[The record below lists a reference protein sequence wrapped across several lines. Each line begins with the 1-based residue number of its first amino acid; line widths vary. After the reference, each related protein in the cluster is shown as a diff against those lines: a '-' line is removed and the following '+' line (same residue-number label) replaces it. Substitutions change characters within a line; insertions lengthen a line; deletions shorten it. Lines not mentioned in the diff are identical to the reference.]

1 MPIRGG
7 TLALVTTERAAATPR
22 TPASKRASKAAPP
35 AALEALSEPRAVEV
49 AEAPP
54 VSGKPLLVILDSH
67 GIIFR
72 SYFALRDVLTVRRTG
87 EPVAAVFG
95 YANSVLTVFT
105 ELKPTYVIAAWDASE
120 QTFRKGMDDRY
131 KATRAETPSDL
142 IPQFDRVRQLLDAFG
157 IPLVEKMGYE
167 ADDVLGTL
175 ATQAVEAGLDV
186 VIVTL
191 DNDIIQLVQPGV
203 RVYMYRPYQRDY
215 VMYDTPAVRE
225 RFGFEPKQMIE
236 YKALVGDTSD
246 NIPGVKGIGE
256 KGAKALIDQYGTL
269 DEMIAHIEEIEP
281 KRTRTALTEGVLE
294 AQLSHELATI
304 ICDVPDVTLD
314 LESAVLKDYDR
325 QAVVD
330 LFHELEFRSLVT
342 RLPESSQ
349 VASQDAGPGSAPDGE
364 YEVITDRARLDALVA
379 AIRASGRCS
388 LEVIAT
394 DGHPV
399 RAGDALVGFAISA
412 EAGHAAYI
420 PFGHIA
426 HGQGTLLM
434 LDDAAAT
441 GPQQLPRDVV
451 IEALRP
457 VLLDPA
463 IEIVAH
469 DAKYATLALAESPE
483 HVWPTSINFD
493 TQIAAYLLG
502 DSNMTLQ
509 RLVFGRLGVETM
521 DPKTFLGTASKA
533 ITYAQA
539 GVEDVG
545 RYAAVDADVTLRVAE
560 MLQRDLE
567 ANALERV
574 FREIDMPHVP
584 VLARMEQF
592 GVALDLGVLSDL
604 DAALLGQI
612 ADAERAVT
620 EAVGHE
626 IKIGSPQELSY
637 VLFDELG
644 LPKTRKTK
652 TGYTTD
658 ADALEP
664 LRELHPVV
672 NAILNWRELTK
683 IKSTYVD
690 TLPHQVNPRTGRV
703 HSVFSQ
709 VTAATGRLSSNDPN
723 LQNIPVRTEIGNLVR
738 RAFVARDCG
747 DDPVLLSAD
756 YSQIELRVLAHIS
769 GDTEL
774 RRAFAE
780 KKDIHTATASR
791 VFKKPESEV
800 TRDDRNRAK
809 VFNFGVLYGLTAFG
823 LSVREGIPRDEAE
836 AFITAYF
843 EAYPQVAEWRE
854 RTVNESRERGYA
866 ETLTGRRRY
875 IPDLRAGNRTVR
887 QAAER
892 IAMNMPIQGTASDI
906 IKIAMNLIDA
916 ELIERRAAG
925 KQARMVL
932 QVHDELI
939 FELPRAELDEVR
951 EMATRLM
958 PTLDLEVPLD
968 IGMKVGK
975 TWGEL
980 EQ

>member
-1 MPIRGG
+1 MPTEGG
-7 TLALVTTERAAATPR
+7 TLALVTTEPAAAQPR
-22 TPASKRASKAAPP
+22 SRASKVAPP
-35 AALEALSEPRAVEV
+35 ADLELSGV
-49 AEAPP
+49 AEVPGESA
-54 VSGKPLLVILDSH
+54 SGKPLLVVLDSH

-95 YANSVLTVFT
+95 YANSVLTVFN

-120 QTFRKGMDDRY
+120 QTFRKDMDERY

-215 VMYDTPAVRE
+215 VMYDNAAVRE
-225 RFGFEPKQMIE
+225 RFGFEPRQMIE

-256 KGAKALIDQYGTL
+256 KGAKALIEQYGTL

-281 KRTRTALTEGVLE
+281 KRTRTALSEGVLE

-314 LESAVLKDYDR
+314 LDAAQLDDYDR

-330 LFHELEFRSLVT
+330 LFQELEFRSLIN

-349 VASQDAGPGSAPDGE
+349 VATPELQPAVAADGR
-364 YEVITDRARLDALVA
+364 YEVITDRAHLDALVV
-379 AIRASGRCS
+379 AIRASGRFAI
-388 LEVIAT
+388 EVVAT
-394 DGHPV
+394 DGHPM
-399 RAGDALVGFAISA
+399 RAGDGLVGLAISA
-412 EAGHAAYI
+412 EAGQASYI

-426 HGQGTLLM
+426 HGQGMLLM
-434 LDDAAAT
+434 DEAPGAD
-441 GPQQLPRDVV
+441 PQQLPRGEVF
-451 IEALRP
+451 EALRP

-463 IEIVAH
+463 VKRVAH
-469 DAKYATLALAESPE
+469 EAKYVTLALAESPE
-483 HVWPTSINFD
+483 HVWPASIDFD

-502 DSNMTLQ
+502 DSSMSLQ
-509 RLVFGRLGVETM
+509 RLAFDRLGVETI
-521 DPKTFLGTASKA
+521 DPKSFLGTASKA
-533 ITYAQA
+533 ITFAQA
-539 GVEDVG
+539 SIEDVG
-545 RYAAVDADVTLRVAE
+545 RYAAMDADVILRASDK
-560 MLQRDLE
+560 LQQELE
-567 ANALERV
+567 ANALDRV
-574 FREIDMPHVP
+574 FQEIDLPHVP

-592 GVALDLGVLSDL
+592 GIALDSSVLSDL
-604 DAALLGQI
+604 DNRLTERI
-612 ADAERAVT
+612 AEAERAVY
-620 EAVGHE
+620 EAVGHQ
-626 IKIGSPQELSY
+626 IKIGSPLELSN
-637 VLFDELG
+637 VLFEELH

-664 LRELHPVV
+664 LREVHPVV
-672 NAILNWRELTK
+672 NAILEWRELTK

-747 DDPVLLSAD
+747 EDPVLLSAD

-823 LSVREGIPRDEAE
+823 LSTRERIPRDEAE

-854 RTVNESRERGYA
+854 RTIVESRERGYA

-875 IPDLRAGNRTVR
+875 IPDLRAGNRNLR

-906 IKIAMNLIDA
+906 IKIAMNHIDA
-916 ELIERRAAG
+916 ELIEKRAAG
-925 KQARMVL
+925 RKARMIL

-951 EMATRLM
+951 GMATRLM

-968 IGMKVGK
+968 IGMKVGRN
-975 TWGEL
+975 WGEL
-980 EQ
+980 EQD

>member
-1 MPIRGG
+1 MPTEGG
-7 TLALVTTERAAATPR
+7 TLAVVTTEPAPAKPRA
-22 TPASKRASKAAPP
+22 RASKAAPP
-35 AALEALSEPRAVEV
+35 PDLELSGTV
-49 AEAPP
+49 AEANAVSGPAAAEGT
-54 VSGKPLLVILDSH
+54 SGKPLLVILDSH

-87 EPVAAVFG
+87 ELVAAVFG
-95 YANSVLTVFT
+95 YANSVLTVFN

-120 QTFRKGMDDRY
+120 QTFRKDMDERY

-175 ATQAVEAGLDV
+175 ATQAIEAGLDV

-215 VMYDTPAVRE
+215 VMYDNAAVRE
-225 RFGFEPKQMIE
+225 RFGFDPRQMIE

-256 KGAKALIDQYGTL
+256 KGAKALIEQYGTL

-281 KRTRTALTEGVLE
+281 KRTRTALAEGVLE

-314 LESAVLKDYDR
+314 LEASVLKDYDR

-330 LFHELEFRSLVT
+330 LFQELEFRTLIN

-349 VASQDAGPGSAPDGE
+349 VAKPELQPAVAADGR
-364 YEVITDRARLDALVA
+364 YEVIADRAGLDALVA
-379 AIRASGRCS
+379 AIRANGRFAI
-388 LEVIAT
+388 EVVAT
-394 DGHPV
+394 DGHPM
-399 RAGDALVGFAISA
+399 RAGDGLVGLAISA
-412 EAGHAAYI
+412 EAGHASYI

-426 HGQGTLLM
+426 HGQGMLLM
-434 LDDAAAT
+434 DEAPSD
-441 GPQQLPRDVV
+441 GPQQLPRSAVF
-451 IEALRP
+451 EALRP

-463 IEIVAH
+463 IKRVAH
-469 DAKYATLALAESPE
+469 EAKYVTLALAESPE
-483 HVWPTSINFD
+483 HVWPTSIDFD

-502 DSNMTLQ
+502 DSSMSLQ
-509 RLVFGRLGVETM
+509 RLAFDRLGVQTV
-521 DPKTFLGTASKA
+521 DPKSFLGTASKA
-533 ITYAQA
+533 ISFAQA
-539 GVEDVG
+539 SIEDVG
-545 RYAAVDADVTLRVAE
+545 RYAAIDADVILRASDK
-560 MLQRDLE
+560 LQEELE
-567 ANALERV
+567 ANALDRV
-574 FREIDMPHVP
+574 FREIDLPHVP

-592 GVALDLGVLSDL
+592 GVAMDSSVLSDL
-604 DAALLGQI
+604 DNRLTERI
-612 ADAERAVT
+612 AEAERAVY
-620 EAVGHE
+620 EAVGHQ
-626 IKIGSPQELSY
+626 IKIGSPLELSN
-637 VLFDELG
+637 VLFEELH

-664 LRELHPVV
+664 LREVHPVV
-672 NAILNWRELTK
+672 NAVLEWRELTK

-747 DDPVLLSAD
+747 EDPVLLSAD

-823 LSVREGIPRDEAE
+823 LSTREGIPRDEAE
-836 AFITAYF
+836 AFISAYF
-843 EAYPQVAEWRE
+843 EAYPQVAEWRDQ
-854 RTVNESRERGYA
+854 TIVESRDRGYA

-875 IPDLRAGNRTVR
+875 IPDLRAGNRNLR

-916 ELIERRAAG
+916 ELIEKRAAG
-925 KQARMVL
+925 RKARMVL

-968 IGMKVGK
+968 IGMKVGRN
-975 TWGEL
+975 WGEL
-980 EQ
+980 EQD

>member
-1 MPIRGG
+1 MPGGSTGWGG
-7 TLALVTTERAAATPR
+7 TLALVTTPPAVPAARA
-22 TPASKRASKAAPP
+22 RASKAPSPAPIP
-35 AALEALSEPRAVEV
+35 GGEAVEALEAPER
-49 AEAPP
+49 
-54 VSGKPLLVILDSH
+54 PLLVILDSH

-95 YANSVLTVFT
+95 YANSILTVFN
-105 ELKPTYVIAAWDASE
+105 ELRPTYVIAAWDASE
-120 QTFRKGMDDRY
+120 QTFRKDMDDRY
-131 KATRAETPSDL
+131 KAQRPETPSDL
-142 IPQFDRVRQLLDAFG
+142 VPQFDRVRQLLDAFG
-157 IPLVEKMGYE
+157 IPLVEKVGYE

-215 VMYDTPAVRE
+215 VMYDTEAVRE
-225 RFGFEPKQMIE
+225 RFGFDPRQMID

-256 KGAKALIDQYGTL
+256 KGAKALIEQYGTL
-269 DEMIAHIEEIEP
+269 DEMLAHLEEIEP
-281 KRTRTALTEGVLE
+281 KRTRTALEAGVDE

-314 LESAVLKDYDR
+314 LEASVLKDYDR

-330 LFHELEFRSLVT
+330 LFHELEFRSLVN

-349 VASQDAGPGSAPDGE
+349 TGTSPEAAQPASAPDGT
-364 YEVITDRARLDALVA
+364 YEVITDRAGLDALVA
-379 AIRASGRCS
+379 AIRASGRFAI
-388 LEVIAT
+388 EVIAT
-394 DGHPV
+394 DGHPM
-399 RAGDALVGFAISA
+399 RAGDGLVGLAISA
-412 EAGHAAYI
+412 EAGRAAYI
-420 PFGHIA
+420 PFGHVA
-426 HGQGTLLM
+426 HGQGMLLA
-434 LDDAAAT
+434 LDEASAD
-441 GPQQLPRDVV
+441 PQQLPRDVV
-451 IEALRP
+451 FEALRP

-463 IEIVAH
+463 IRCVAH
-469 DAKYATLALAESPE
+469 DAKYATLALAESPA
-483 HVWPTSINFD
+483 HLWPASIDFD

-502 DSNMTLQ
+502 DSSMSLQ
-509 RLVFGRLGVETM
+509 RLAFGRLGVETV

-533 ITYAQA
+533 ISYAQA
-539 GVEDVG
+539 SIEDVG
-545 RYAAVDADVTLRVAE
+545 RFAAIDADVTLRTAE
-560 MLQRDLE
+560 GLQSDLE

-592 GVALDLGVLSDL
+592 GVALDTGVLSDL
-604 DAALLGQI
+604 DAVLTQRI
-612 ADAERAVT
+612 TEAERAVYD
-620 EAVGHE
+620 AVGHE
-626 IKIGSPQELSY
+626 IKIGSPLELSS
-637 VLFDELG
+637 VLFDELH

-664 LRELHPVV
+664 LREIHPVV
-672 NAILNWRELTK
+672 NAILEWRELTK

-774 RRAFAE
+774 RRAFEE

-823 LSVREGIPRDEAE
+823 LSTREGIPRDEAE

-843 EAYPQVAEWRE
+843 EAYPQVAVWRE
-854 RTVNESRERGYA
+854 QTILESRERGYA

-875 IPDLRAGNRTVR
+875 IPDLRAGNRNLR

-892 IAMNMPIQGTASDI
+892 VAMNMPIQGTASDI

-916 ELIERRAAG
+916 ELIEKRAAG
-925 KQARMVL
+925 RKARMVL

-958 PTLDLEVPLD
+958 PTLNLEVPLD
-968 IGMKVGK
+968 IEMKVGT

-980 EQ
+980 EK

>member
-1 MPIRGG
+1 MGSESASGG
-7 TLALVTTERAAATPR
+7 TLGPVTTPSALD
-22 TPASKRASKAAPP
+22 AP
-35 AALEALSEPRAVEV
+35 EV
-49 AEAPP
+49 ALDPSGEA
-54 VSGKPLLVILDSH
+54 KPLLVILDSH

-95 YANSVLTVFT
+95 YANSILTVFN
-105 ELKPTYVIAAWDASE
+105 ELHPEYVIAAWDASE
-120 QTFRKGMDDRY
+120 QTFRKEKDSRY
-131 KATRAETPSDL
+131 KATRAETPDDL
-142 IPQFDRVRQLLDAFG
+142 IPQFERVRQLLDAFG
-157 IPLVEKMGYE
+157 IPLVEKKGYE

-175 ATQAVEAGLDV
+175 SCQALEAGLDV

-191 DNDIIQLVQPGV
+191 DNDMVQLVQPGV

-215 VMYDTPAVRE
+215 IMYDTETVRE
-225 RFGFEPKQMIE
+225 RFGFEPRQMIE

-256 KGAKALIDQYGTL
+256 KGAKALIEQYGSL
-269 DEMIAHIEEIEP
+269 DVMLAHLEEIEP
-281 KRTRTALTEGVLE
+281 KRTRTALEAGVAE

-314 LESAVLKDYDR
+314 LSIAVLKDYDR

-330 LFHELEFRSLVT
+330 LFHELEFRTLVN
-342 RLPESSQ
+342 RLPESNHAATPEAQ
-349 VASQDAGPGSAPDGE
+349 PAIAADGR

-379 AIRASGRCS
+379 TIRANGRFAI
-388 LEVIAT
+388 EVVAN
-394 DGHPV
+394 DAHPM
-399 RAGDALVGFAISA
+399 RAGDGLVGIAISA
-412 EAGHAAYI
+412 ESGHAAYI

-426 HGQGTLLM
+426 HGQGALLM
-434 LDDAAAT
+434 DETAAG
-441 GPQQLPRDVV
+441 GPPQLPSDEVF
-451 IEALRP
+451 EALRP

-463 IEIVAH
+463 IQRVAH
-469 DAKYATLALAESPE
+469 DSKFVTLALAESPA
-483 HVWPTSINFD
+483 HIWPVSIDFD

-502 DSNMTLQ
+502 DSNMSLQ
-509 RLVFGRLGVETM
+509 RLAFDRLGVQTV

-533 ITYAQA
+533 ITFAQA
-539 GVEDVG
+539 GIEDVG
-545 RYAAVDADVTLRVAE
+545 RYASVDADVTLRASDVLREA
-560 MLQRDLE
+560 LE
-567 ANALERV
+567 ANALDGV
-574 FREIDMPHVP
+574 FQKIDLPHVA

-592 GVALDLGVLSDL
+592 GIAMDGSVLSDL
-604 DAALLGQI
+604 DAVLTERIGQ
-612 ADAERAVT
+612 AERAVYD
-620 EAVGHE
+620 AVGHE
-626 IKIGSPQELSY
+626 IKIGSPLELSS
-637 VLFDELG
+637 VLFEELR

-664 LRELHPVV
+664 LRAVHPVV
-672 NAILNWRELTK
+672 NAILEWRELTK

-690 TLPHQVNPRTGRV
+690 TLPHQVSPRTGRV
-703 HSVFSQ
+703 HTVFSQ

-723 LQNIPVRTEIGNLVR
+723 LQNIPVRSEIGNLVR

-769 GDTEL
+769 GDAEL
-774 RRAFAE
+774 RKAFAE
-780 KKDIHTATASR
+780 KKDIHTSTAAR
-791 VFKKPESEV
+791 VFKKAESEV

-823 LSVREGIPRDEAE
+823 LSTREGIPRDEAE

-843 EAYPQVAEWRE
+843 EAYPRVAEWRE
-854 RTVNESRERGYA
+854 QTIVESRERGYA

-875 IPDLRAGNRTVR
+875 IPDLRAGNRTLR
-887 QAAER
+887 QGAER

-916 ELIERRAAG
+916 ELIAKRAAG
-925 KQARMVL
+925 RKARMVL

-968 IGMKVGK
+968 IGMKVGRN
-975 TWGEL
+975 WGEL

>member
-1 MPIRGG
+1 M
-7 TLALVTTERAAATPR
+7 TTEPPALDAPTATPGEGRAA
-22 TPASKRASKAAPP
+22 
-35 AALEALSEPRAVEV
+35 
-49 AEAPP
+49 
-54 VSGKPLLVILDSH
+54 KPLLVILDSH

-95 YANSVLTVFT
+95 YANSVLTVFN

-120 QTFRKGMDDRY
+120 QTFRKERDVRY
-131 KATRAETPSDL
+131 KATRAETPDDL
-142 IPQFDRVRQLLDAFG
+142 IPQFDRVRQLLDAFR
-157 IPLVEKMGYE
+157 IPVVEKIGYE

-175 ATQAVEAGLDV
+175 ATQAVEAGLEV

-215 VMYDTPAVRE
+215 VMYDNDAVRE
-225 RFGFEPKQMIE
+225 RFGFEPRQMIE

-256 KGAKALIDQYGTL
+256 KGAKALIEQYGTL
-269 DEMIAHIEEIEP
+269 ENMLAHLEEIEP
-281 KRTRTALTEGVLE
+281 KRTRTALENGVDE

-304 ICDVPDVTLD
+304 ICEVPDVTLD

-330 LFHELEFRSLVT
+330 LFHELEFRTLVN
-342 RLPESSQ
+342 RLPESNQ
-349 VASQDAGPGSAPDGE
+349 VAVVESQPAVAADGR
-364 YEVITDRARLDALVA
+364 YEVITDRAALDALIARV
-379 AIRASGRCS
+379 RASGRFAI
-388 LEVIAT
+388 EVVAT
-394 DGHPV
+394 DSHPM
-399 RAGDALVGFAISA
+399 RAGDGLVGFAIST

-420 PFGHIA
+420 PFGHIE
-426 HGQGTLLM
+426 HGQGLLM
-434 LDDAAAT
+434 ALEDASDA
-441 GPQQLPRDVV
+441 PQQLPREIVFD
-451 IEALRP
+451 ALRP

-463 IEIVAH
+463 IQRVAH
-469 DAKYATLALAESPE
+469 EGKYVTLALAESPAGI
-483 HVWPTSINFD
+483 WPASIDFD

-502 DSNMTLQ
+502 DSSMSLQ
-509 RLVFGRLGVETM
+509 RLAFDRLGVQTI
-521 DPKTFLGTASKA
+521 DPKSFLGTASKA
-533 ITYAQA
+533 ISFAQA
-539 GVEDVG
+539 TIEDVG
-545 RYAAVDADVTLRVAE
+545 RYAAIDADVTLRAADVLAKALDE
-560 MLQRDLE
+560 
-567 ANALERV
+567 NALAKV
-574 FREIDMPHVP
+574 FHEIDLPHLP
-584 VLARMEQF
+584 VLARMERF
-592 GVALDLGVLSDL
+592 GIAMDTSVLADLDGVLMER
-604 DAALLGQI
+604 I
-612 ADAERAVT
+612 AEAERAVYA
-620 EAVGHE
+620 AVGHQ
-626 IKIGSPQELSY
+626 IKIGSPQELSS

-664 LRELHPVV
+664 LREIHPVV
-672 NAILNWRELTK
+672 NAILEWRELTK

-738 RAFVARDCG
+738 RAFIARDCG
-747 DDPVLLSAD
+747 EDPVLLSAD

-774 RRAFAE
+774 RRAFEE
-780 KKDIHTATASR
+780 KKDIHTATAAR
-791 VFKKPESEV
+791 VFKKAESEV

-823 LSVREGIPRDEAE
+823 LSTREGIPRDEAE
-836 AFITAYF
+836 AFISAYF

-854 RTVNESRERGYA
+854 RTIVESRERGYA

-875 IPDLRAGNRTVR
+875 IPDLRAGNRNLR

-906 IKIAMNLIDA
+906 IKIAMNHIDA
-916 ELIERRAAG
+916 ELSEKRAAG
-925 KQARMVL
+925 RQARMVL

-968 IGMKVGK
+968 IEMKVGK

-980 EQ
+980 EK